1 MKGLIL
7 KDLFFMLQQKKM
19 FLIPLC
25 IFIPFVIFQ
34 GAESAPFVISYMT
47 LFGGILA
54 ISSLSYDEYD
64 GSMAFLMTLPVTRKE
79 YVFEKYIFSL
89 GGSLL
94 FWAVATMFYL
104 ILYASERAEIL
115 IAGLVLSL
123 MLTGF
128 QMIMLPVQL
137 KYGGDKGRMVL
148 IGIVAFIMIGAY
160 GLKVIGERL
169 LEMPL
174 VVLLENMIE
183 KIASAGI
190 WAAGGVTL
198 AIWCIALVISIAVST
213 KIMEKKE
220 F

>member
-1 MKGLIL
+1 MKGLIF
-7 KDLFFMLQQKKM
+7 KDLYFMLKQKKM

-25 IFIPFVIFQ
+25 IFIPFVFLQ

-54 ISSLSYDEYD
+54 ISSLSYDDYD

-94 FWAVATMFYL
+94 FWTVATMFYL
-104 ILYASERAEIL
+104 VLYASESAEIL
-115 IAGLVLSL
+115 AVGLVLSL

-160 GLKVIGERL
+160 GLKAIGDRL
-169 LEMPL
+169 LDMPMEI
-174 VVLLENMIE
+174 LLENKID

-190 WAAGGVTL
+190 WAAGGVTV
-198 AIWCIALVISIAVST
+198 AIWCIALSISLVVSI

>member
-7 KDLFFMLQQKKM
+7 KDLYFMLQQKKM
-19 FLIPLC
+19 LLIPLC
-25 IFIPFVIFQ
+25 IFIPFVLQ
-34 GAESAPFVISYMT
+34 GAASAPFVISYMT

-54 ISSLSYDEYD
+54 ISSLSYDDYD
-64 GSMAFLMTLPVTRKE
+64 GSMGFLMTLPVTRKE

-94 FWAVATMFYL
+94 FWAVATLIYL
-104 ILYASERAEIL
+104 VLYASERAETL
-115 IAGLVLSL
+115 IVGLVLSL

-160 GLKVIGERL
+160 GLKMIGERL
-169 LEMPL
+169 LDMSL
-174 VVLLENMIE
+174 VVLVENMIE

-190 WAAGGVTL
+190 WVAGGVTL

>member
-7 KDLFFMLQQKKM
+7 KDLYFMLQQKKM
-19 FLIPLC
+19 LLIPLC
-25 IFIPFVIFQ
+25 IFIPFVLQ
-34 GAESAPFVISYMT
+34 GAASAPFVISYMT

-54 ISSLSYDEYD
+54 ISSLSYDDYD
-64 GSMAFLMTLPVTRKE
+64 GSMGFLLTLPVTRKE

-94 FWAVATMFYL
+94 FWAVATLIYL
-104 ILYASERAEIL
+104 VLYASERAETL
-115 IAGLVLSL
+115 IVGLVLSL

-160 GLKVIGERL
+160 GLKMIGERL
-169 LEMPL
+169 LDMSL
-174 VVLLENMIE
+174 VVLVENMIE

-190 WAAGGVTL
+190 WVAGGVIL